1 MEITIPVF
9 TVVLMLL
16 ILNSVLEHVFN
27 WIVRLA
33 VENDTAE
40 GVMFLTLILFYIL
53 KWGGV
58 IVVLDNILN
67 K

>member
-9 TVVLMLL
+9 TVVLILL
-16 ILNSVLEHVFN
+16 TLNSVLEHVFN

-33 VENDTAE
+33 VKNDTGE
-40 GVMFLTLILFYIL
+40 GALFLTSILFYVL